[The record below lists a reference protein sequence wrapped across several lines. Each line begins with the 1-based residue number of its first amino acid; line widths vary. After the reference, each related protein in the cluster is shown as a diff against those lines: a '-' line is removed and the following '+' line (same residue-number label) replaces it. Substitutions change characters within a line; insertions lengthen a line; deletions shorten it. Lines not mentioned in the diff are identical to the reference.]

1 MNNFDHLV
9 SSIGSLH
16 DSMRRAAVGSVNKM
30 LTFRNWLIG
39 RYIVE
44 YEQKG
49 RDRAEYGANL
59 IPRLAQR
66 LSGRRGFSFR
76 NLNLFREFYLVY
88 PQISQS
94 VSAELPVLGIG
105 SEILQLPTTQLQ
117 PNKNKEVMSIS
128 PKAEQLVRHFSF
140 THFVELIRIADP
152 LKRAFY
158 EIEGIKG
165 CWSVP
170 QLKRQIESQ
179 LYEHV
184 PHVRGDEPDKQ
195 GREEWFSCSWI
206 LRQYLRMN
214 R

>member
-16 DSMRRAAVGSVNKM
+16 DSMRRAAVGSVNKI
-30 LTFRNWLIG
+30 LTFRNWPIG

-66 LSGRRGFSFR
+66 LNGRRGFSFR
-76 NLNLFREFYLVY
+76 NLNLFREFYRVY
-88 PQISQS
+88 PQISQL

-105 SEILQLPTTQLQ
+105 SEILQLPTAQLQ

-128 PKAEQLVRHFSF
+128 PKAEQLVRHYE
-140 THFVELIRIADP
+140 TRVKYATAGMDNRLFVSKYQTVLPSEEQI
-152 LKRAFY
+152 RAFL
-158 EIEGIKG
+158 END
-165 CWSVP
+165 
-170 QLKRQIESQ
+170 RDRT
-179 LYEHV
+179 EHV
-184 PHVRGDEPDKQ
+184 ICEMVTKYKSIKRKT
-195 GREEWFSCSWI
+195 
-206 LRQYLRMN
+206 
-214 R
+214 